1 MTDSRLEMKRRTLLM
16 TSAAMA
22 ASVLMPERVFAQA
35 TPRRGGVFAVHYGA
49 EQRQLNPSLQAS
61 TGVYIIGGKIQ
72 EPLVD
77 LDANGNPIG
86 VLAERWET
94 TPDGKT
100 ITFHLRRGI
109 RWPGSA
115 RHWGA
120 VALTGFLIQVV
131 YFGLAWMAMKQGMN
145 AGTAAIIM
153 ALQPILVAAATA
165 RGGAARPW
173 LRAGLALGFGGVLVT
188 VLSGS
193 GLGPSPVSGVLMAIA
208 ALLGITIA
216 TVFEKKHGM
225 KTDPAVGGVVQY
237 VTGFAIL
244 LPLAAVTETM
254 VIDWQPEFLLA
265 MAYLVLANSIV
276 SIGLYIA
283 LIQRGDATAISSLL
297 YLVPPLAML
306 IAWLVLGE
314 AFTPM
319 ALFGLAL
326 AAAGI
331 WCVNRPARG

>member
-1 MTDSRLEMKRRTLLM
+1 MTAAAPVETPAAALFWRAAPAVFVLFWAGGYSFAKLGLAHAEPM
-16 TSAAMA
+16 TMLALRYGLAAA
-22 ASVLMPERVFAQA
+22 ALSPFL
-35 TPRRGGVFAVHYGA
+35 
-49 EQRQLNPSLQAS
+49 
-61 TGVYIIGGKIQ
+61 
-72 EPLVD
+72 
-77 LDANGNPIG
+77 
-86 VLAERWET
+86 
-94 TPDGKT
+94 
-100 ITFHLRRGI
+100 LRRGI
-109 RWPGSA
+109 RWPASA

-193 GLGPSPVSGVLMAIA
+193 GLGPSPVSGVLMALA
-208 ALLGITIA
+208 ALVGITIA
-216 TVFEKKHGM
+216 TVFEKRHGM

-244 LPLAAVTETM
+244 LPLAAATETM

-283 LIQRGDATAISSLL
+283 LIQRGDATSISALL

-306 IAWLVLGE
+306 IAWAVLGE

-319 ALFGLAL
+319 ALAGLAL
-326 AAAGI
+326 AAAGV

>member
-1 MTDSRLEMKRRTLLM
+1 MT
-16 TSAAMA
+16 AAAPVETPA
-22 ASVLMPERVFAQA
+22 AVLFWRAAPAVFVLFWA
-35 TPRRGGVFAVHYGA
+35 GGYSFAKLGLAHA
-49 EQRQLNPSLQAS
+49 
-61 TGVYIIGGKIQ
+61 
-72 EPLVD
+72 EPLTM
-77 LDANGNPIG
+77 
-86 VLAERWET
+86 LALRYGLAAAALA
-94 TPDGKT
+94 P
-100 ITFHLRRGI
+100 FLLRRGI

-319 ALFGLAL
+319 ALVGLAL

>member
-1 MTDSRLEMKRRTLLM
+1 MT
-16 TSAAMA
+16 AAAPVETPATVLFWRA
-22 ASVLMPERVFAQA
+22 APVVFVLFWAGGYSFAKLGLA
-35 TPRRGGVFAVHYGA
+35 HA
-49 EQRQLNPSLQAS
+49 
-61 TGVYIIGGKIQ
+61 
-72 EPLVD
+72 EPLTM
-77 LDANGNPIG
+77 
-86 VLAERWET
+86 LALRYGLAAAALA
-94 TPDGKT
+94 P
-100 ITFHLRRGI
+100 FLLRRGI

-115 RHWGA
+115 RHWAA

-193 GLGPSPVSGVLMAIA
+193 GLGPSPVSGVLMALA

-244 LPLAAVTETM
+244 LPLAAATETM

-283 LIQRGDATAISSLL
+283 LIQRGDATSISALL

-306 IAWLVLGE
+306 IAWAVLGE

-319 ALFGLAL
+319 AIAGLAL
-326 AAAGI
+326 AAAGV

>member
-1 MTDSRLEMKRRTLLM
+1 MT
-16 TSAAMA
+16 AAAPVETPA
-22 ASVLMPERVFAQA
+22 AVLFWRAAPAVFVLFWA
-35 TPRRGGVFAVHYGA
+35 GGYSFAKLGLAHA
-49 EQRQLNPSLQAS
+49 
-61 TGVYIIGGKIQ
+61 
-72 EPLVD
+72 EPLTM
-77 LDANGNPIG
+77 
-86 VLAERWET
+86 LALRYGLAAAALS
-94 TPDGKT
+94 P
-100 ITFHLRRGI
+100 FLLRRGI

-193 GLGPSPVSGVLMAIA
+193 GLGPSPVSGVLMALA

-244 LPLAAVTETM
+244 LPLAAATETM

-283 LIQRGDATAISSLL
+283 LIQRGDATAISALL

-306 IAWLVLGE
+306 IAWAVLGE

-319 ALFGLAL
+319 ALAGLAL
-326 AAAGI
+326 AAAGV

>member
-1 MTDSRLEMKRRTLLM
+1 MT
-16 TSAAMA
+16 AAAPVETPA
-22 ASVLMPERVFAQA
+22 AVLFWRAAPAVFVLFWA
-35 TPRRGGVFAVHYGA
+35 GGYSFAKLGLAHA
-49 EQRQLNPSLQAS
+49 
-61 TGVYIIGGKIQ
+61 
-72 EPLVD
+72 EPLTM
-77 LDANGNPIG
+77 
-86 VLAERWET
+86 LALRYGLAAAALA
-94 TPDGKT
+94 P
-100 ITFHLRRGI
+100 FLLRRGI

-314 AFTPM
+314 AFTPL
-319 ALFGLAL
+319 ALVGLAL

>member
-1 MTDSRLEMKRRTLLM
+1 MT
-16 TSAAMA
+16 AAAPVETPA
-22 ASVLMPERVFAQA
+22 AVLFWRAAPAVFVLFWA
-35 TPRRGGVFAVHYGA
+35 GGYSFAKLGLAHA
-49 EQRQLNPSLQAS
+49 
-61 TGVYIIGGKIQ
+61 
-72 EPLVD
+72 EPLTM
-77 LDANGNPIG
+77 
-86 VLAERWET
+86 LALRYGLAAAALA
-94 TPDGKT
+94 P
-100 ITFHLRRGI
+100 FLLRRGI